1 MTAKRYFVTCEVGDC
16 ICELISRKLSDD
28 EFEHLTYQNI
38 TDRLNQLTKENEQ
51 LLKEKIDVEVKLYSA
66 NEKILMQMDYDEIIK
81 QNAKNE
87 MEIINLK
94 QENKQLKTTIQQ
106 LTNDNTKQKKKLN
119 TTMKE
124 NEQLKIALK
133 DKENLISICE
143 KKFKE
148 LGYLITCDDD
158 GYVIE

>member
-1 MTAKRYFVTCEVGDC
+1 MTEKRFVKTHKTINWWAVLDNGK
-16 ICELISRKLSDD
+16 ELL
-28 EFEHLTYQNI
+28 
-38 TDRLNQLTKENEQ
+38 ENEVVE
-51 LLKEKIDVEVKLYSA
+51 LL
-66 NEKILMQMDYDEIIK
+66 NELHEE
-81 QNAKNE
+81 NE
-87 MEIINLK
+87 
-94 QENKQLKTTIQQ
+94 QLKTTIQQ
-106 LTNDNTKQKKKLN
+106 LRTDNTKQKKQLN

-148 LGYLITCDDD
+148 LGYLITCDED